1 MSRAPWRAGAAAV
14 VALAVTAAPAG
25 AGPLTECDPFGRP
38 ACLMP
43 FPNDMNLTVRDRST
57 PTGRRVSLPA
67 AAIPRNAAGRAVD
80 PSEWNRSDGFSPGQ
94 LIVVRVPGL
103 TTPRAARRSRLTPV
117 TDLARH
123 RDRRA
128 SLVVL
133 DARTL
138 RRRLVWAE
146 VDVNRAP
153 RSQRT
158 LLIHPARNLPE
169 GRRYIVVLRNL
180 RTASGRRIRPSR
192 SFRRVLRGGG
202 PARHRARYRGVFRTL
217 RRAGIGRRGLYLA
230 WDFTVASQRS
240 IQRRMLTIRDD
251 AFAQLGD
258 ADLADG
264 AVRGRPPAFTVDEV
278 QDTPADPQ
286 IARRVIG
293 TFDVPCYLDGAGC
306 PVGARMSYRSGARD
320 APPVQRPGNV
330 LRARYDCLVPHAALA
345 APGRLMLH
353 GHGLLGSGQTI
364 VERSNVRAMAQEHD
378 FVTCATSWYGF
389 SEEDVPQAVRALGD
403 LNAFVPFVDRQLQG
417 LLAQLLLGRLML
429 HPQGLA
435 AHPAFRPGGRP
446 TMDTRAL
453 FYDGNSQGGIMGA
466 SLAAIAPDYRRAV
479 LGVPGINFSTLL
491 YRSSNWDTYG
501 AVFNPAWPDAGD
513 RNLVLGLIQMLW
525 DRSEPSGWA
534 AHVTHDPPPGTPSK
548 RVLLHVAVGDWQVS
562 TWQAD
567 ALARTIGRVRARRP
581 AIARGRTLERSPLY
595 GIPAIRRFPHP
606 GSAIVYWDAGA
617 DFAGITPIA
626 DVPPREGTDPHFVAR
641 QTPEARR
648 QKSEFLRRGG
658 EIVDVCPRRE
668 PCEAVDAPDA

>member
-1 MSRAPWRAGAAAV
+1 MRRVLAGAAAT
-14 VALAVTAAPAG
+14 ALAGLTVAAAPA
-25 AGPLTECDPFGRP
+25 AASRQTECDPFARA

-43 FPNDMNLTVRDRST
+43 FPNDMNLTVRDRSSE
-57 PTGRRVSLPA
+57 TGRRVRLPRA
-67 AAIPRNAAGRAVD
+67 ALPRNAGGQAID
-80 PSEWNRSDGFSPGQ
+80 PAEWNRADGFSPGQ
-94 LIVVRVPGL
+94 LIAVRVPGL

-117 TDLARH
+117 NDLGRF

-133 DARTL
+133 DART
-138 RRRLVWAE
+138 RRRQLAWAE
-146 VDVNRAP
+146 IDVNEAP
-153 RSQRT
+153 RGQRL
-158 LLIHPARNLPE
+158 LLIHPARNLRE

-180 RTASGRRIRPSR
+180 RTAGGRRIGPSR
-192 SFRRVLRGGG
+192 SFRRVLRGRG
-202 PARHRARYRGVFRTL
+202 PARHRARYRGILRTL
-217 RRAGIGRRGLYLA
+217 RRAGIGRRGLHLA
-230 WDFTVASQRS
+230 WDFTVASRAS
-240 IQRRMLTIRDD
+240 IQRRMLAMRDD

-258 ADLADG
+258 TRLADG
-264 AVRGRPPAFTVDEV
+264 AVQGRPPAFAVNEV
-278 QDTPADPQ
+278 QDTPGDPQ

-293 TFDVPCYLDGAGC
+293 TFDVPCYLDRPGC
-306 PVGARMSYRSGARD
+306 PVGARLRLSGPAPGAR
-320 APPVQRPGNV
+320 PVQQPGDV
-330 LRARYDCLVPHAALA
+330 LRARFDCLVPHAALA
-345 APGRLMLH
+345 APGRILLH
-353 GHGLLGSGQTI
+353 GHGLLGSGRTI

-378 FVTCATSWYGF
+378 FVTCATNWYGF
-389 SEEDVPQAVRALGD
+389 AEEDVPQAAAALAD
-403 LNAFVPFVDRQLQG
+403 ANQFPAFVDRQLQG
-417 LLAQLLLGRLML
+417 LLAQLYLGRLMR

-435 AHPAFRPGGRP
+435 AHPALRPGGRA
-446 TMDTRAL
+446 TMDTSAL

-466 SLAAIAPDYRRAV
+466 SLAAIAPDLRRAV

-513 RNLVLGLIQMLW
+513 RILVLGLIQMLW

-534 AHVTHDPPPGTPSK
+534 AHVTHDPPPGTRAK

-606 GSAIVYWDAGA
+606 GSAIVLWDAGA

-658 EIVDVCPRRE
+658 AVVDVCPRRE